1 MKAFIKAMKSRWS
14 KGMQNEI
21 TAGLST
27 PRGNQSWGYR
37 KKLPSIKWTVWKTLP
52 HHQGLLH
59 ASRCRLDSQSVDLCC
74 TLCSAHPQWPPHYAL
89 DNHKSQNDCYGD
101 LSNFSKLHV
110 FGSICYALQLQSF
123 FVSWRKDQQKDS
135 FLGST
140 CWLQSLEPTK
150 KVKVLDGKFLST
162 EENQIHG
169 LCREEEPSH
178 SLQWPRER
186 VSTANFTHARML

>member
-1 MKAFIKAMKSRWS
+1 MTFWASSVGSHARTLTQRLFKNLASYGVGWRY
-14 KGMQNEI
+14 
-21 TAGLST
+21 GLGGHGDPQLCETSQDSGSLL
-27 PRGNQSWGYR
+27 PLSMSSWFE
-37 KKLPSIKWTVWKTLP
+37 
-52 HHQGLLH
+52 
-59 ASRCRLDSQSVDLCC
+59 ALDS
-74 TLCSAHPQWPPHYAL
+74 P
-89 DNHKSQNDCYGD
+89 KSQNDCYGD